1 MGRPSRATIDLT
13 AWPIRLLTIHSMKGF
28 HLADLLHKLMV
39 PNISILHSGSIVI
52 LIHCQNRSIAS
63 RRYFLS
69 VLLTS
74 LQDVTTKAREAR
86 GDGKLN
92 LVGRIEN

>member
-13 AWPIRLLTIHSMKGF
+13 AWPIRLLTIHPMKGF

-39 PNISILHSGSIVI
+39 PNISILHSGSIV
-52 LIHCQNRSIAS
+52 QNRSIAS
-63 RRYFLS
+63 RKYFLS
-69 VLLTS
+69 ALLTS
-74 LQDVTTKAREAR
+74 LQDVTKKAREAR